1 MSPVQDFF
9 DKTIKNH
16 KKYKAHIKNGAEKET
31 LCMHTERTCDYF
43 AEIEENQGIPQILN
57 NIFSRLFGPIS
68 EDSLKLLRSLFD
80 AVPLFHDL
88 GKINPAF
95 QKEKMKNDIGQ
106 GQLFPGVGSHHS
118 IISSV
123 IYYDHC
129 IKSIGELQADKNEK
143 KYLSLTDELF
153 L

>member
-9 DKTIKNH
+9 DKTIKSH
-16 KKYKAHIKNGAEKET
+16 EKYKAHIKNGAGKEP
-31 LCMHTERTCDYF
+31 LCIHTERTFYYF
-43 AEIEENQGIPQILN
+43 TKIEKDQGIPKILN

-80 AVPLFHDL
+80 VVPLFHDL

-118 IISSV
+118 IIY
-123 IYYDHC
+123 I
-129 IKSIGELQADKNEK
+129 L
-143 KYLSLTDELF
+143 
-153 L
+153 